1 MEQSNFPVILYDIDN
16 NTLPINCISKSN
28 SFFIRSYQKFKIE
41 IIEDNIT
48 ENKIYSVKQNPNPV
62 DQNDLFLI
70 TSAKNFGFEN
80 FAYSI
85 FLDSNSIINVTGID
99 NITRT
104 YYIEYRPENVLT
116 EAQEHYNDLLTN
128 NFLPTFSELEPAII
142 SENKAEIIKRLLLDF
157 KNIVNKK
164 GTKTG
169 ITKFLNLIGFNP
181 ESIKVYDEYIV
192 NNKNSDD
199 NVVLKTITPNKE
211 RDYKSGYYHVLYD
224 NWIVDDDE
232 KYTIKNLPKRI
243 INISDVTE
251 FFIKLEKAISLAN
264 IYFTLPEQDISFFGL
279 NNSANIEKYLSIA
292 GNTSIIHN
300 MDFHYFR
307 KKIHIDIVNF
317 QSSERKEYLVK
328 NNLQLINSQAFTEI
342 KTYSINHKINNELY
356 LVDSEIHDD
365 TVIDDTFDIN
375 KIESTFGNLLNIKIN
390 SLNTYCEY
398 IIENVNNPLTKI
410 KSNKVWL
417 TEQLELNVVAKKSG
431 IYKITVLIYDIHN
444 NREKYIYNYSITNN
458 FSRIDFEIF
467 NSSHII
473 DNDNELNKLS
483 IDIDSTYET
492 TQINE
497 NYVLKFDDIPT
508 NLKDYYTQTPSLLL
522 RYLVNNKRFILPEI
536 NKNYIVDE
544 VSETIP
550 VDFYDNWLNILSYKY
565 DDNYSLKLKRLNP
578 ETLLYEYFDY
588 SDVNC
593 YLINPD
599 NLFIT
604 LMDIV
609 EQDTNGNEI
618 INAYVFIT
626 TTEIGIEINKE
637 LYDFVLINKNDNTDI
652 ISLYDIIETNGTKTK
667 IPVNYDFPLFF
678 KESNLFPD
686 FENYPVIDI
695 NDIST
700 IPIIKSIYP
709 RLINISDNK
718 NYYLKLGDII
728 VCRPNNKYIIENV
741 NIKWTI
747 INSFTNEII
756 YTTNDYVLKY
766 RIKENTIYNIKL
778 EFDIDNVAYQI
789 EKKSLQSSF
798 K

>member
-279 NNSANIEKYLSIA
+279 SNSANIEKYLSIA
-292 GNTSIIHN
+292 GNTTILNES
-300 MDFHYFR
+300 DFHHFR
-307 KKIHIDIVNF
+307 KHISIDLFN
-317 QSSERKEYLVK
+317 KENIINQKFLVK
-328 NNLQLINSQAFTEI
+328 KNIQI
-342 KTYSINHKINNELY
+342 KA
-356 LVDSEIHDD
+356 
-365 TVIDDTFDIN
+365 
-375 KIESTFGNLLNIKIN
+375 
-390 SLNTYCEY
+390 
-398 IIENVNNPLTKI
+398 
-410 KSNKVWL
+410 
-417 TEQLELNVVAKKSG
+417 LEK
-431 IYKITVLIYDIHN
+431 
-444 NREKYIYNYSITNN
+444 
-458 FSRIDFEIF
+458 
-467 NSSHII
+467 
-473 DNDNELNKLS
+473 
-483 IDIDSTYET
+483 
-492 TQINE
+492 
-497 NYVLKFDDIPT
+497 
-508 NLKDYYTQTPSLLL
+508 
-522 RYLVNNKRFILPEI
+522 
-536 NKNYIVDE
+536 
-544 VSETIP
+544 
-550 VDFYDNWLNILSYKY
+550 
-565 DDNYSLKLKRLNP
+565 
-578 ETLLYEYFDY
+578 
-588 SDVNC
+588 
-593 YLINPD
+593 
-599 NLFIT
+599 
-604 LMDIV
+604 
-609 EQDTNGNEI
+609 
-618 INAYVFIT
+618 
-626 TTEIGIEINKE
+626 
-637 LYDFVLINKNDNTDI
+637 
-652 ISLYDIIETNGTKTK
+652 
-667 IPVNYDFPLFF
+667 
-678 KESNLFPD
+678 
-686 FENYPVIDI
+686 
-695 NDIST
+695 
-700 IPIIKSIYP
+700 
-709 RLINISDNK
+709 
-718 NYYLKLGDII
+718 
-728 VCRPNNKYIIENV
+728 
-741 NIKWTI
+741 
-747 INSFTNEII
+747 
-756 YTTNDYVLKY
+756 
-766 RIKENTIYNIKL
+766 
-778 EFDIDNVAYQI
+778 
-789 EKKSLQSSF
+789 
-798 K
+798 